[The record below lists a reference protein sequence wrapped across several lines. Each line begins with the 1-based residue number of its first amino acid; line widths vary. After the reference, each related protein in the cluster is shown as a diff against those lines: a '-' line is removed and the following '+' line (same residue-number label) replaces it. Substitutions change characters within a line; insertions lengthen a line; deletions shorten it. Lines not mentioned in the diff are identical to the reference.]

1 MTDRE
6 LQRVL
11 RFLAGG
17 EAAVREGA
25 AAGRLLLDGG
35 GRGVIGATRAAID
48 RLAAQGLCR
57 LDAGRLAIT
66 PAGAANRRRTEAG
79 ADGFLVQH
87 RTLETCE
94 VETVEGP
101 QRAVV
106 NLDESPLRSIAHRLD
121 RNGRRLLEDDE
132 VAAGERLRADYTR
145 GQLMPRLGAN
155 WQAAVASGRRDG
167 RGGIADLT
175 DAALG
180 ARIRVEK
187 ALVAV
192 GPELSGV
199 LVDVCCFLKGLEL
212 VERERGW
219 PVRSAKVVLKT
230 ALAALSRHYR
240 PPARQAPRHILHWGA
255 EGYRPT
261 L

>member
-1 MTDRE
+1 MGD
-6 LQRVL
+6 
-11 RFLAGG
+11 
-17 EAAVREGA
+17 
-25 AAGRLLLDGG
+25 
-35 GRGVIGATRAAID
+35 
-48 RLAAQGLCR
+48 
-57 LDAGRLAIT
+57 
-66 PAGAANRRRTEAG
+66 
-79 ADGFLVQH
+79 
-87 RTLETCE
+87 
-94 VETVEGP
+94 GP

-106 NLDESPLRSIAHRLD
+106 NLDESPLRSIARRLD
-121 RNGRRLLEDDE
+121 RNGRRLLDDDE

-145 GQLMPRLGAN
+145 GQMMPRLGAN

-175 DAALG
+175 DAALA

-199 LVDVCCFLKGLEL
+199 LLDVCCFLKGLEL
-212 VERERGW
+212 VEQERGW
-219 PVRSAKVVLKT
+219 PVRSAKIVLKT

-240 PPARQAPRHILHWGA
+240 PPARPRHILHWGA